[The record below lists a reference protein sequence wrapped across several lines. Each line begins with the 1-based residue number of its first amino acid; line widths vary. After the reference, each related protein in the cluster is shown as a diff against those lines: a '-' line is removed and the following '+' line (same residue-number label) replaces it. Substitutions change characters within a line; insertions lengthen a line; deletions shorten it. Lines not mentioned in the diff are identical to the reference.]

1 MTTAALRS
9 LIPATEFA
17 ARRAALM
24 RAIGPGAVAIIPA
37 ALHHRRNR
45 DTEYRFR
52 QDSDFY
58 YLSGF
63 AEPEALIVLLP
74 GRGEGEFVLFCRPRD
89 REMEIW
95 NGYRAGPEGAVRD
108 FGADQAF
115 PVSELDSRLP
125 ELLAGRARVFAP
137 MGVSADFDPRLTGW
151 LNQVRAKARAG
162 IKAPGELHLLDS
174 ALHPLR
180 LLKSEAELAIMQRAA
195 DLSAE
200 GHRRAM
206 ALAAP
211 GRYEYELEAELLH
224 AFTRHGCAA
233 PAYGSIVGS
242 GANACILHYGE
253 NCRRMQAG
261 ELVLIDA
268 GGELDHYAADITRTF
283 PVSGRFSGPQR
294 DLYEVVLAAQLAA
307 IGAVR
312 QGGSWQAPHETAVRI
327 LTRGL
332 VDHGL
337 LTGEVDGLIESGAY
351 RRFYMHR
358 TGHWLGMD
366 VHDVG
371 DYQVDGQWRPLQP
384 GMVLTVE
391 PGLYVAPDDETV
403 AEHWR
408 GIGIRIE
415 DDVVVTDGE
424 PRVLTAKTPKSV
436 AEIEAL
442 VGTSPRNQGMQVPA

>member
-1 MTTAALRS
+1 MAATLKS
-9 LIPATEFA
+9 LIPAAEFA
-17 ARRAALM
+17 QRRQQLM
-24 RAIGPGAVAIIPA
+24 QNMGAGAVAIVPA
-37 ALHHRRNR
+37 ALHYRRNR

-63 AEPEALIVLLP
+63 AEPEALLVLLP
-74 GRGEGEFVLFCRPRD
+74 GRAEGEFVVFCRPRD

-95 NGYRAGPEGAVRD
+95 NGYRAGPEGAVND
-108 FGADQAF
+108 FGAQQAF
-115 PVSELDSRLP
+115 TIDELDQRLP
-125 ELLAGRARVFAP
+125 ELLAGRDRVYAP
-137 MGVSADFDPRLTGW
+137 MGVQPAFDQRLAGW
-151 LNQVRAKARAG
+151 LGTVRAKTRAG
-162 IKAPGELHLLDS
+162 VRAPSALHLLDA

-180 LLKSEAELAIMQRAA
+180 LIKSAAELAIMQRAA

-224 AFTRHGCAA
+224 TFTRHGCQA
-233 PAYGSIVGS
+233 PAYASIVGS

-253 NCRRMQAG
+253 NDRCMQDG
-261 ELVLIDA
+261 DLVLIDA

-283 PVSGRFSGPQR
+283 PVNGRFSAPQKA
-294 DLYEVVLAAQLAA
+294 LYEVVLAAQLAA
-307 IGAVR
+307 IASVKPGA
-312 QGGSWQAPHETAVRI
+312 SWQAPHDAAVRV
-327 LTRGL
+327 LTQGL

-337 LTGEVDGLIESGAY
+337 LQGSVDDLIESNAF

-371 DYQVDGQWRPLQP
+371 DYQVDGQWRPLVE

-391 PGLYVAPDDETV
+391 PGLYVSPDDETV
-403 AEHWR
+403 AAHWR

-415 DDVVVTDGE
+415 DDVAVTAQGHH
-424 PRVLTAKTPKSV
+424 VLSAQAPKTV

-442 VGTSPRNQGMQVPA
+442 VGSA

>member
-1 MTTAALRS
+1 MAATLKS
-9 LIPATEFA
+9 LIPAAEFA
-17 ARRAALM
+17 QRRQHLM
-24 RAIGPGAVAIIPA
+24 QNMDADAVAIVPA
-37 ALHHRRNR
+37 ALHYRRNR

-63 AEPEALIVLLP
+63 AEPEALLVLLP
-74 GRGEGEFVLFCRPRD
+74 GRAEGEFVMFCRPRD

-95 NGYRAGPEGAVRD
+95 NGYRAGPEGAIND
-108 FGADQAF
+108 FGAQQAF
-115 PVSELDSRLP
+115 TIDELDQRLP
-125 ELLAGRARVFAP
+125 ELLAGRDRVYAP
-137 MGVSADFDPRLTGW
+137 MGAQPAFDQRLAGW
-151 LNQVRAKARAG
+151 LGSVRAKTRAG
-162 IKAPGELHLLDS
+162 VRAPSALHLLDA

-180 LLKSEAELAIMQRAA
+180 LIKSSAELAIMQHAA

-224 AFTRHGCAA
+224 TFTRYGCQA

-253 NCRRMQAG
+253 NDRRMQDG
-261 ELVLIDA
+261 DLVLIDA

-283 PVSGRFSGPQR
+283 PVNGRFTSPQK

-307 IGAVR
+307 IDSVQPGA
-312 QGGSWQAPHETAVRI
+312 SWQAPHDAAVRV
-327 LTRGL
+327 LTQGL

-337 LTGEVDGLIESGAY
+337 LQGSVDGLIESAAF

-371 DYQVDGQWRPLQP
+371 DYQIDGQWRPLSA

-391 PGLYVAPDDETV
+391 PGLYVSPDDETV
-403 AEHWR
+403 AAHWR

-415 DDVVVTDGE
+415 DDVAVTVQGHH
-424 PRVLTAKTPKSV
+424 VLSAKAPKAV

-442 VGTSPRNQGMQVPA
+442 VGSA

>member
-1 MTTAALRS
+1 MTATLKS
-9 LIPATEFA
+9 LIPAAEFA
-17 ARRAALM
+17 QRRQQLM
-24 RAIGPGAVAIIPA
+24 QNIGADAMAIVPA
-37 ALHHRRNR
+37 ALHYRRNR

-63 AEPEALIVLLP
+63 AEPEALLVLLP
-74 GRGEGEFVLFCRPRD
+74 GRTDGEFVMFCRPRD

-95 NGYRAGPEGAVRD
+95 NGYRAGPEGAVND
-108 FGADQAF
+108 FGAQQAF
-115 PVSELDSRLP
+115 TIDELDQRLP
-125 ELLAGRARVFAP
+125 ELLAGRDRVYAP
-137 MGVSADFDPRLTGW
+137 MGVQPAFDQRLAGW
-151 LNQVRAKARAG
+151 LGTVRAKTRAG
-162 IKAPGELHLLDS
+162 VRAPSALHLLDA

-180 LLKSEAELAIMQRAA
+180 LIKSAAELAIMQRAA

-224 AFTRHGCAA
+224 TFTRHGCQA

-253 NCRRMQAG
+253 NDRCMQDG
-261 ELVLIDA
+261 DLVLIDA

-283 PVSGRFSGPQR
+283 PVNGRFSAPQK

-307 IGAVR
+307 IASVRPGA
-312 QGGSWQAPHETAVRI
+312 SWQAPHDAAVRV
-327 LTRGL
+327 LTQGL

-337 LTGEVDGLIESGAY
+337 LQGSVDGLIESNAF

-371 DYQVDGQWRPLQP
+371 DYQLDGQWRPLVD

-391 PGLYVAPDDETV
+391 PGLYVSPDDETV
-403 AEHWR
+403 AAHWR

-415 DDVVVTDGE
+415 DDVAVTAQGHH
-424 PRVLTAKTPKSV
+424 VLSAQAPKAV

-442 VGTSPRNQGMQVPA
+442 VGSA

>member
-1 MTTAALRS
+1 MQN
-9 LIPATEFA
+9 
-17 ARRAALM
+17 
-24 RAIGPGAVAIIPA
+24 IGADAVAIVPA
-37 ALHHRRNR
+37 ALHYRRNR

-63 AEPEALIVLLP
+63 AEPEALLVLLP
-74 GRGEGEFVLFCRPRD
+74 GRAEGEFVMFCRPRD

-95 NGYRAGPEGAVRD
+95 NGYRAGPEGAIND
-108 FGADQAF
+108 FGAQQAF
-115 PVSELDSRLP
+115 TIDELDQRLP
-125 ELLAGRARVFAP
+125 ELLAGRDRVYAP
-137 MGVSADFDPRLTGW
+137 MGVQPTFDQRLAGW
-151 LNQVRAKARAG
+151 LGSVRAKTRAG
-162 IKAPGELHLLDS
+162 VRAPSALHLLDA

-180 LLKSEAELAIMQRAA
+180 LIKSAAELAIMQRAA

-224 AFTRHGCAA
+224 TFARHGCQA

-253 NCRRMQAG
+253 NDRCMQDG
-261 ELVLIDA
+261 DLVLIDA

-283 PVSGRFSGPQR
+283 PVNGRFSAPQK

-307 IGAVR
+307 IASVRPGA
-312 QGGSWQAPHETAVRI
+312 SWQAPHDAAVRV
-327 LTRGL
+327 LTQGL

-337 LTGEVDGLIESGAY
+337 LQGSVDGLIESNAF

-371 DYQVDGQWRPLQP
+371 DYQIDGQWRPLSA

-391 PGLYVAPDDETV
+391 PGLYVSPDDETV
-403 AEHWR
+403 AAHWR

-415 DDVVVTDGE
+415 DDVAVTAQGHH
-424 PRVLTAKTPKSV
+424 VLSAKAPKAV

-442 VGTSPRNQGMQVPA
+442 VGSA

>member
-1 MTTAALRS
+1 MTATLKS
-9 LIPATEFA
+9 LIPAAEFA
-17 ARRAALM
+17 QRRQQLM
-24 RAIGPGAVAIIPA
+24 QNIGADAVVIVPA
-37 ALHHRRNR
+37 ALHYRRNR

-63 AEPEALIVLLP
+63 AEPEALLLLLP
-74 GRGEGEFVLFCRPRD
+74 GRTDGEFVMFCRPRD

-95 NGYRAGPEGAVRD
+95 NGYRAGPEGAIND
-108 FGADQAF
+108 FGAQQAF
-115 PVSELDSRLP
+115 TIDELDQRLP
-125 ELLAGRARVFAP
+125 DLLAGRNRVYAP
-137 MGVSADFDPRLTGW
+137 MGVQPAFDQRLAGW
-151 LNQVRAKARAG
+151 LGTVRAKTRAG
-162 IKAPGELHLLDS
+162 VRAPSALHLLDA

-180 LLKSEAELAIMQRAA
+180 LIKSAAELAIMQRAA

-224 AFTRHGCAA
+224 TFTRHGCQA

-253 NCRRMQAG
+253 NDRCMQDG
-261 ELVLIDA
+261 DLVLIDA

-283 PVSGRFSGPQR
+283 PVNGRFSAPQK

-307 IGAVR
+307 IASVRPGA
-312 QGGSWQAPHETAVRI
+312 SWQAPHDAAVRV
-327 LTRGL
+327 LTQGL

-337 LTGEVDGLIESGAY
+337 LQGSVDGLIESNAF

-371 DYQVDGQWRPLQP
+371 DYQLDGQWRPLVD

-391 PGLYVAPDDETV
+391 PGLYVSPDDETV
-403 AEHWR
+403 AAHWR

-415 DDVVVTDGE
+415 DDVAVTAQGHH
-424 PRVLTAKTPKSV
+424 VLSALAPKAV

-442 VGTSPRNQGMQVPA
+442 VGSA

>member
-1 MTTAALRS
+1 MTATLKS
-9 LIPATEFA
+9 LIPAAEFA
-17 ARRAALM
+17 QRRQQLM
-24 RAIGPGAVAIIPA
+24 QNIGADAMAIVPA
-37 ALHHRRNR
+37 ALHYRRNR

-63 AEPEALIVLLP
+63 AEPEALLVLLP
-74 GRGEGEFVLFCRPRD
+74 GRTDGEFVMFCRPRD

-95 NGYRAGPEGAVRD
+95 NGYRAGPEGAIND
-108 FGADQAF
+108 FGAQQAF
-115 PVSELDSRLP
+115 TIDELDQRLP
-125 ELLAGRARVFAP
+125 DLLAGRNRVYAP
-137 MGVSADFDPRLTGW
+137 MGVQPAFDQRLAGW
-151 LNQVRAKARAG
+151 LGTVRAKTRAG
-162 IKAPGELHLLDS
+162 VRAPSALHLLDA

-180 LLKSEAELAIMQRAA
+180 LIKSAAELAIMQRAA

-224 AFTRHGCAA
+224 TFTRHGCQA

-253 NCRRMQAG
+253 NDRCMQDG
-261 ELVLIDA
+261 DLVLIDA

-283 PVSGRFSGPQR
+283 PVNGRFSAPQK

-307 IGAVR
+307 IASVRPGA
-312 QGGSWQAPHETAVRI
+312 SWQAPHDAAVRV
-327 LTRGL
+327 LTQGL

-337 LTGEVDGLIESGAY
+337 LQGSVDGLIESNAF

-371 DYQVDGQWRPLQP
+371 DYQLDGQWRPLVD

-391 PGLYVAPDDETV
+391 PGLYVSPDDETV
-403 AEHWR
+403 AAHWR

-415 DDVVVTDGE
+415 DDVAVTAQGHH
-424 PRVLTAKTPKSV
+424 VLSAQAPKAV

-442 VGTSPRNQGMQVPA
+442 VGSA

>member
-1 MTTAALRS
+1 MSATLKS
-9 LIPATEFA
+9 LISLAEFA
-17 ARRAALM
+17 HRRHQLM
-24 RAIGPGAVAIIPA
+24 QSIGSDAVVIVPA

-45 DTEYRFR
+45 DTEYRYR

-58 YLSGF
+58 YLTGF
-63 AEPEALIVLLP
+63 AEPEALLVLLP
-74 GRGEGEFVLFCRPRD
+74 GRADGEFVLFCRPRD

-95 NGYRAGPEGAVRD
+95 NGYRAGPEGAMRD

-115 PVSELDSRLP
+115 TITELDQRLP
-125 ELLAGRARVFAP
+125 ELLAGRDRVYTP
-137 MGVSADFDPRLTGW
+137 MGVQPQFDQRLARWLSA
-151 LNQVRAKARAG
+151 VRAKARAG
-162 IKAPGELHLLDS
+162 VRAPSTLCVLD
-174 ALHPLR
+174 AVLHPLR
-180 LLKSEAELAIMQRAA
+180 LIKSDAELAIMQRAA
-195 DLSAE
+195 DISAE

-206 ALAAP
+206 ARAKP

-224 AFTRHGCAA
+224 TFTQHGCAA

-253 NCRRMQAG
+253 NDRRMQAG
-261 ELVLIDA
+261 DLVLIDA
-268 GGELDHYAADITRTF
+268 GGELDHYAADITRSF
-283 PVSGRFSGPQR
+283 PVDGRFSGPQKA
-294 DLYEVVLAAQLAA
+294 LYEVVLSAQLAA
-307 IGAVR
+307 IATVQPGA
-312 QGGSWQAPHETAVRI
+312 SWQAPHDAAVRV
-327 LTRGL
+327 LTQGL

-337 LTGEVDGLIESGAY
+337 LQGDVDGLIESLAY

-371 DYQVDGQWRPLQP
+371 DYQLDGQWRPLAA

-391 PGLYVAPDDETV
+391 PGLYVAPDDDTV

-415 DDVVVTDGE
+415 DDVAVTAQGHH
-424 PRVLTAKTPKSV
+424 VLSAKAPKTI
-436 AEIEAL
+436 ADIESL
-442 VGTSPRNQGMQVPA
+442 VGSA

>member
-1 MTTAALRS
+1 MTATLKS
-9 LIPATEFA
+9 LISATEFA
-17 ARRAALM
+17 HRRAQLM
-24 RAIGPGAVAIIPA
+24 SNMGSDAVAVVPA
-37 ALHHRRNR
+37 ALHYRRNR

-63 AEPEALIVLLP
+63 AEPEALLVLLP
-74 GRGEGEFVLFCRPRD
+74 GRAEGEFVLFCRPRD

-95 NGYRAGPEGAVRD
+95 NGYRAGPEGAEKD
-108 FGADQAF
+108 FGAQQAF
-115 PVSELDSRLP
+115 PIAELDERLP
-125 ELLAGRARVFAP
+125 ALLAGRDRVYAP
-137 MGVSADFDPRLTGW
+137 MGVQPDFDQRLSGW
-151 LNQVRAKARAG
+151 LSAVRAKTRAG
-162 IKAPGELHLLDS
+162 VRAPSALHLLD
-174 ALHPLR
+174 AVLHPLR
-180 LLKSEAELAIMQRAA
+180 LIKSDAEIAIMQRAA
-195 DLSAE
+195 DISAE

-206 ALAAP
+206 AWARP

-224 AFTRHGCAA
+224 AFTRQGCAA

-253 NCRRMQAG
+253 NDRRMQDG
-261 ELVLIDA
+261 DLVLIDA
-268 GGELDHYAADITRTF
+268 GGELDHYAADITRSF
-283 PVSGRFSGPQR
+283 PVNGRFSGPQKA
-294 DLYEVVLAAQLAA
+294 LYEVVLAAQLAA
-307 IGAVR
+307 IATVRPGA
-312 QGGSWQAPHETAVRI
+312 SWQAPHDAAVRV
-327 LTRGL
+327 LTQGL
-332 VDHGL
+332 VEHGL
-337 LTGEVDGLIESGAY
+337 LQGSVDDLIQSNAF

-371 DYQVDGQWRPLQP
+371 DYQVDGQWRPLMP

-391 PGLYVAPDDETV
+391 PGLYVPPDDETV

-415 DDVVVTDGE
+415 DDVVVTAQGHH
-424 PRVLTAKTPKSV
+424 VLSANAPKTI

-442 VGTSPRNQGMQVPA
+442 VGTA

>member
-1 MTTAALRS
+1 MPS
-9 LIPATEFA
+9 LISSAEFA
-17 ARRAALM
+17 ARRQALM
-24 RAIGPGAVAIIPA
+24 RAIGPDAVALVPA

-45 DTEYRFR
+45 DTEYRYR
-52 QDSDFY
+52 QDSDFH

-63 AEPEALIVLLP
+63 AEPEALIALLP
-74 GRGEGEFVLFCRPRD
+74 GRAEGEFVLFCRPRD

-95 NGYRAGPEGAVRD
+95 NGYRAGPEGAVAN

-115 PVSELDSRLP
+115 VIGELDQRLP
-125 ELLAGRARVFAP
+125 ELLAGRRRVFAP
-137 MGVSADFDPRLTGW
+137 MGTEPGFDRRLTGW
-151 LNQVRAKARAG
+151 LNTVRARARAG
-162 IKAPGELHLLDS
+162 VQAPGELHLLDA

-180 LLKSEAELAIMQRAA
+180 LIKSAAELDIMQRAA

-206 ALAAP
+206 AVAAP
-211 GRYEYELEAELLH
+211 GRFEYELEAELLH
-224 AFTRHGCAA
+224 AFTRHGCPA

-242 GANACILHYGE
+242 GANACILHYTE
-253 NCRRMQAG
+253 NDRRMQDG
-261 ELVLIDA
+261 DLVLIDA

-307 IGAVR
+307 IDAVKPGA
-312 QGGSWQAPHETAVRI
+312 SWQDPHDTAVRI

-332 VDHGL
+332 VDYGL
-337 LTGEVDGLIESGAY
+337 LAGDVDGLIESGAY

-371 DYQVDGQWRPLQP
+371 DYQIDGRWRPLQA

-391 PGLYVAPDDETV
+391 PGLYVAPDDDSV
-403 AEHWR
+403 AAHWR

-415 DDVVVTDGE
+415 DDVAVTDGG
-424 PRVLTAKTPKSV
+424 RHVLTAQAPKSV
-436 AEIEAL
+436 ADIEAL
-442 VGTSPRNQGMQVPA
+442 VGTGAGFPGSVAGGAA

>member
-1 MTTAALRS
+1 MAATLKS
-9 LIPATEFA
+9 LIPAAEFVQ
-17 ARRAALM
+17 RRQQLM
-24 RAIGPGAVAIIPA
+24 QSMGADAVAIVPA
-37 ALHHRRNR
+37 ALHYRRNR

-63 AEPEALIVLLP
+63 AEPEALLVLLP
-74 GRGEGEFVLFCRPRD
+74 GRAEGEFVVFCRPRD

-95 NGYRAGPEGAVRD
+95 NGYRAGPEGAIND
-108 FGADQAF
+108 FGAQQAF
-115 PVSELDSRLP
+115 TIDELDQRLP
-125 ELLAGRARVFAP
+125 ELLAGRDRVYAP
-137 MGVSADFDPRLTGW
+137 MGVQPAFDQRLAGW
-151 LNQVRAKARAG
+151 LGTVRAKTRAG
-162 IKAPGELHLLDS
+162 VRAPSALHLLDA

-180 LLKSEAELAIMQRAA
+180 LIKSAAELAIMQRAA

-224 AFTRHGCAA
+224 TFTRHGCQA

-253 NCRRMQAG
+253 NDRRMQDG
-261 ELVLIDA
+261 DLVLIDA

-283 PVSGRFSGPQR
+283 PVNGRFTAPQK

-307 IGAVR
+307 IASVSPGA
-312 QGGSWQAPHETAVRI
+312 SWQAPHDAAVRV
-327 LTRGL
+327 LTQGL

-337 LTGEVDGLIESGAY
+337 LQGSVDGLIESNAF

-371 DYQVDGQWRPLQP
+371 DYQLDGQWRPLVA

-391 PGLYVAPDDETV
+391 PGLYVSPDDETV
-403 AEHWR
+403 EAHWR

-415 DDVVVTDGE
+415 DDVAVTAQGHH
-424 PRVLTAKTPKSV
+424 VLSAQAPKAV

-442 VGTSPRNQGMQVPA
+442 VGSA